1 MRIGIDSGGTFTDF
15 VVLRDD
21 GEIDSFKLRSNPLS
35 PASVVT
41 EGLHRI
47 AARRAEVVHGS
58 TVATN
63 ALLERKGAT
72 TAFVTTRGFEDLIA
86 IGRQN
91 RPELYNLTPALPKPL
106 VPRELCF
113 GVDERVLFDG
123 TVERAPSVTEIE
135 ALAARIEA
143 SGAESV
149 AICLL
154 HSYQNDIHER
164 LLLKCLGGFVCASC
178 DVSPE
183 FREFERASTT
193 VINAY
198 VGPLMDR
205 YLGELESR
213 SPNRISIMQSSGGLL
228 TAAEARRNP
237 VRTILSGP
245 AGGIV
250 GAVEIARLCGFPKAL
265 TFDMGG
271 TSTDV
276 ALAGREARLTTE
288 SRIDN
293 FPVRVPMLD
302 IHTVGA
308 GGGSIALVDD
318 GGSLRVGPES
328 AGAVPGPACY
338 GIGDRATVTDA
349 HVVLGRIG
357 VEQLAGGALRI
368 DPAAAER
375 AVAAVASRL
384 GLSVVDGAA
393 AILRVAN
400 SNMERAIRAVS
411 VERGEDPREFPVVA
425 FGGCGGLHACEI
437 AEELGVGTVIV
448 PRLAGA
454 LSALGM
460 LLADRTRDYSV
471 GALGASDYEARFRK
485 LERRAKKDVPRAAL
499 ERFAD
504 IRYAGQSY
512 ELTVPWGDD
521 AKPGDFHKAHQRQYG
536 YSDNR
541 RATQVVTLRV
551 RATVAVERPSL
562 GMQMKR
568 DEPAFSRLVWVGGK
582 WHKAMGRAAKAGPA
596 LITDYGSTTLVPA
609 GWSMRLDR
617 AGNLILRRI
626 SAAGGPTRKT
636 TAPSRAGKARSSR

>member
-15 VVLRDD
+15 VALDD
-21 GEIDSFKLRSNPLS
+21 NGKLESFKLRSNPAS
-35 PASVVT
+35 PADVIL
-41 EGLHRI
+41 EGLGRI
-47 AARRAEVVHGS
+47 AAKRAEVVHGS

-63 ALLERKGAT
+63 ALLERKGAR

-91 RPELYNLTPALPKPL
+91 RPELYNLMPALPRPL

-123 TVERAPSVTEIE
+123 SVERPLNIE
-135 ALAARIEA
+135 NLPQLLER

-154 HSYQNDIHER
+154 HSYQNDAHER
-164 LLLKCLGGFVCASC
+164 LLLKALSGFVCASC
-178 DVSPE
+178 DISPE

-198 VGPLMDR
+198 VGPMMDR
-205 YLGELESR
+205 YLGDLECR
-213 SPNRISIMQSSGGLL
+213 SPYEVSIMQSNGGLL
-228 TAAEARRNP
+228 SASEARKQA

-245 AGGIV
+245 AGGII
-250 GAVEIARLCGFPKAL
+250 GAVEIARLGGFRKAL

-276 ALAGREARLTTE
+276 ALAGNPPRLTTE
-288 SRIDN
+288 ARISSGDDS

-308 GGGSIALVDD
+308 GGGSIARVDA

-338 GIGDRATVTDA
+338 GQGQEATVTDA
-349 HVVLGRIG
+349 HVVLGRI
-357 VEQLAGGALRI
+357 VADQLVGGQMQI
-368 DPAAAER
+368 DIAAAER
-375 AVAAVASRL
+375 AVARVGARL
-384 GLSVVDGAA
+384 GLDTVKTAA

-411 VERGEDPREFPVVA
+411 VERGEDPRDFPVVA

-437 AEELGVGTVIV
+437 AEELGITAVIV

-460 LLADRTRDYSV
+460 LLADRTRDYSI
-471 GALGASDYEARFRK
+471 GALGATDYEAGFRK
-485 LERRAKKDVPRAAL
+485 LEKQARKDVRGATL
-499 ERFAD
+499 ERYAD
-504 IRYAGQSY
+504 VRYAGQSY
-512 ELTVPWGDD
+512 ELTIPEG
-521 AKPGDFHKAHQRQYG
+521 GDFHREHHRIYG
-536 YSDNR
+536 YSDSR
-541 RATQVVTLRV
+541 RPTQIVILRV
-551 RATVAVERPSL
+551 RAIVRLEKPSL
-562 GMQMKR
+562 R
-568 DEPAFSRLVWVGGK
+568 V
-582 WHKAMGRAAKAGPA
+582 RAARGAKRASRRVWIGGRWQQIPASPSESIGTRPVPGPA
-596 LITDYGSTTLVPA
+596 LIVDYGSTTLVPP
-609 GWSMRLDR
+609 GWSIRRD
-617 AGNLILRRI
+617 ANGSVILT
-626 SAAGGPTRKT
+626 AASRTSNGP
-636 TAPSRAGKARSSR
+636 A

>member
-15 VVLRDD
+15 VVVRDD
-21 GEIDSFKLRSNPLS
+21 GGLESFKLRSNPAS
-35 PASVVT
+35 PASVIL
-41 EGLHRI
+41 EGLRRI
-47 AARRAEVVHGS
+47 GAKRAEVVHGS

-63 ALLERKGAT
+63 ALLERKGAR

-91 RPELYNLTPALPKPL
+91 RPELYNLTPALPVPL
-106 VPRELCF
+106 VPRERCF

-123 TVERAPSVTEIE
+123 TVERALHTGDI
-135 ALAARIEA
+135 AARVA
-143 SGAESV
+143 RSGAEAV

-154 HSYQNDIHER
+154 YSCQNDAHER
-164 LLLKCLGGFVCASC
+164 ALAALLPGYVSASF

-205 YLGELESR
+205 YLGELER
-213 SPNRISIMQSSGGLL
+213 ASPHPVAIMQSNGGLL
-228 TAAEARRNP
+228 TAAEARRHP

-250 GAVEIARLCGFPKAL
+250 GAVEVARLAGFTRAL

-276 ALAGREARLTTE
+276 ALAGPEARLTTE
-288 SRIDN
+288 ARIDN

-308 GGGSIALVDD
+308 GGGSIARVDV

-338 GIGDRATVTDA
+338 GNGDEATVTDA
-349 HVVLGRIG
+349 HVVLGRIAPD
-357 VEQLAGGALRI
+357 QLAGGAMRI

-375 AVAAVASRL
+375 AVVRIGKAL
-384 GLSVVDGAA
+384 GLTAIAA
-393 AILRVAN
+393 ADAIIRVAN

-411 VERGEDPREFPVVA
+411 VERGEDPREFPLVA
-425 FGGCGGLHACEI
+425 FGGCGGLHACDI
-437 AEELGVGTVIV
+437 ARELGVRTVIV
-448 PRLAGA
+448 PREAGA

-471 GALGASDYEARFRK
+471 AALGAADCEARFRK
-485 LERRAKKDVPRAAL
+485 LEKQAVRDVRGARL

-504 IRYAGQSY
+504 LRYSGQSY
-512 ELTVPWGDD
+512 ELTVPWLEGGDPTP
-521 AKPGDFHKAHQRQYG
+521 AFHAAHRRIYG
-536 YSDNR
+536 YSDEK
-541 RATQVVTLRV
+541 RATQIVTLRL
-551 RATVAVERPSL
+551 RATAAVAKPSL
-562 GMQMKR
+562 RTGK
-568 DEPAFSRLVWVGGK
+568 AGALVESVARKVWIGGR
-582 WHKAMGRAAKAGPA
+582 WRNLEAKAKHGPA
-596 LITDYGSTTLVPA
+596 LIAAYGSTTLVPE
-609 GWSMRLDR
+609 GWSMRQDV
-617 AGNLILRRI
+617 AGNLILTFR
-626 SAAGGPTRKT
+626 P
-636 TAPSRAGKARSSR
+636 

>member
-15 VVLRDD
+15 VVLDD
-21 GEIDSFKLRSNPLS
+21 NGHLESFKLRSNPAS
-35 PASVVT
+35 PADVVL
-41 EGLHRI
+41 EGLRRI
-47 AARRAEVVHGS
+47 ASKRAEVVHGS

-63 ALLERKGAT
+63 ALLERKGAK

-91 RPELYNLTPALPKPL
+91 RPELYNLTPALPVPL
-106 VPRELCF
+106 VPRDLCF
-113 GVDERVLFDG
+113 GVAERVLFDG
-123 TVERAPSVTEIE
+123 SVEQGVTAADIE
-135 ALAARIEA
+135 ELRWQIEA
-143 SGAESV
+143 SGVESV

-164 LLLKCLGGFVCASC
+164 LLLKGLSGFVCASC
-178 DVSPE
+178 DISPE

-198 VGPLMDR
+198 VGPMMDR
-205 YLGELESR
+205 YLGELERR
-213 SPNRISIMQSSGGLL
+213 SPFKVSIMQSNGGLL
-228 TAAEARRNP
+228 TASEARKQA

-250 GAVEIARLCGFPKAL
+250 GAVEIARLCGFAKAL

-276 ALAGREARLTTE
+276 ALAAREPRLTTE
-288 SRIDN
+288 ARIDN

-308 GGGSIALVDD
+308 GGGSIAAIDA

-328 AGAVPGPACY
+328 AGAEPGPACY
-338 GIGDRATVTDA
+338 GRGDRATVTDA
-349 HVVLGRIG
+349 HVVLGRIAAD
-357 VEQLAGGALRI
+357 QLVGGEMRI
-368 DPAAAER
+368 DSGAAER
-375 AVAAVASRL
+375 AVARVGAGL
-384 GLSVVDGAA
+384 GLDTVSAAA

-411 VERGEDPREFPVVA
+411 VERGEDPREFPLVA

-437 AEELGVGTVIV
+437 AEELGVVTVIV

-471 GALGASDYEARFRK
+471 GALGVSDYEKRFRK
-485 LERRAKKDVPRAAL
+485 LEKQAKKDVPRATL

-504 IRYAGQSY
+504 VRYTGQSY
-512 ELTVPWGDD
+512 ELTIPFSGN
-521 AKPGDFHKAHQRQYG
+521 FHKAHQRVYG
-536 YSDNR
+536 YSDPK
-541 RATQVVTLRV
+541 RATQLVTLRV
-551 RATVAVERPSL
+551 RATVRVEKPSL
-562 GMQMKR
+562 RAPRPRNLKGQIR
-568 DEPAFSRLVWVGGK
+568 RVWIGGRWREIPASPREALG
-582 WHKAMGRAAKAGPA
+582 ARAARGPA
-596 LITDYGSTTLVPA
+596 LITDYGSTTLVPP
-609 GWSMRLDR
+609 GWSMRQDR
-617 AGNLILRRI
+617 AGSLILRR
-626 SAAGGPTRKT
+626 G
-636 TAPSRAGKARSSR
+636 

>member
-15 VVLRDD
+15 VVLDND
-21 GEIDSFKLRSNPLS
+21 GKLDSFKLRSNPAS
-35 PASVVT
+35 PANAVL
-41 EGLHRI
+41 EGLRRI
-47 AARRAEVVHGS
+47 AAKRAEVVHGS

-63 ALLERKGAT
+63 ALLERKGAK

-91 RPELYNLTPALPKPL
+91 RPELYNLTPALPVPL
-106 VPRELCF
+106 VPRDLCF
-113 GVDERVLFDG
+113 GVDERMLFDG
-123 TVERAPSVTEIE
+123 TVERALRPADIE
-135 ALAARIEA
+135 ELRRKIGA

-154 HSYQNDIHER
+154 HSYQNDAHER
-164 LLLKCLGGFVCASC
+164 LLLKSLNGFVSASC

-205 YLGELESR
+205 YLGELER
-213 SPNRISIMQSSGGLL
+213 QSPHKVSIMQSNGGLVM
-228 TAAEARRNP
+228 ASEARKQA

-250 GAVEIARLCGFPKAL
+250 GAVEIARLCGFKKAL

-276 ALAGREARLTTE
+276 ALAAREPRLTTE
-288 SRIDN
+288 ARIDN

-308 GGGSIALVDD
+308 GGGSIATIDA

-338 GIGDRATVTDA
+338 GRGDQATITDA
-349 HVVLGRIG
+349 HVVLGRIAA
-357 VEQLAGGALRI
+357 EQLVGGEMPI
-368 DPAAAER
+368 DVAAAER
-375 AVAAVASRL
+375 AIERIGAGL
-384 GLSVVDGAA
+384 GLDTVSAAA

-411 VERGEDPREFPVVA
+411 VERGEDPREFPLVA

-437 AEELGVGTVIV
+437 AEELGITTVIV

-471 GALGASDYEARFRK
+471 GALGVSDYETRFRK
-485 LERRAKKDVPRAAL
+485 LEKQAKKDVPGATL

-504 IRYAGQSY
+504 VRYTGQSY
-512 ELTVPWGDD
+512 ELTIPSN
-521 AKPGDFHKAHQRQYG
+521 ANFHKEHQRVYG
-536 YSDNR
+536 YSNPK
-541 RATQVVTLRV
+541 RATQLVTLRV
-551 RATVAVERPSL
+551 RATVRVERPSL
-562 GMQMKR
+562 R
-568 DEPAFSRLVWVGGK
+568 VPAARHVRGEVRRVWID
-582 WHKAMGRAAKAGPA
+582 GRWREIPASPRESLGARALPGPA
-596 LITDYGSTTLVPA
+596 LITDYGSTTLVPP
-609 GWSMRLDR
+609 GWSIRQDR
-617 AGNLILRRI
+617 ARSLILRR
-626 SAAGGPTRKT
+626 GD
-636 TAPSRAGKARSSR
+636 

>member
-15 VVLRDD
+15 VVLDDD
-21 GEIDSFKLRSNPLS
+21 GKLESFKLRSNPAA
-35 PASVVT
+35 PARVAI
-41 EGLHRI
+41 EGLRRI
-47 AARRAEVVHGS
+47 AAKRAEVVHGS

-63 ALLERKGAT
+63 ALLERKGAR

-91 RPELYNLTPALPKPL
+91 RPELYNLTPALPVPL
-106 VPRELCF
+106 APREICF

-123 TVERAPSVTEIE
+123 TIERVLQAHDIEKLRREIE
-135 ALAARIEA
+135 AAR
-143 SGAESV
+143 AESV

-154 HSYQNDIHER
+154 HSYRNDVHER
-164 LLLKCLGGFVCASC
+164 LLTQNLAGYVCASSEI
-178 DVSPE
+178 SPE

-193 VINAY
+193 IINAY
-198 VGPLMDR
+198 VGPLMER
-205 YLGELESR
+205 YLGELER
-213 SPNRISIMQSSGGLL
+213 ESPHKISIMQSNGGLL
-228 TAAEARRNP
+228 TAAEARRHA

-250 GAVEIARLCGFPKAL
+250 GAVEMARLCGFSKAL

-288 SRIDN
+288 SRIDD

-308 GGGSIALVDD
+308 GGGSIARVDA

-338 GIGDRATVTDA
+338 GLGDQATVTDA
-349 HVVLGRIG
+349 HVMLGRISAD
-357 VEQLAGGALRI
+357 QLVGGEMHI
-368 DPAAAER
+368 DVAAAEKAVR
-375 AVAAVASRL
+375 RVAAGL
-384 GLSVVDGAA
+384 GLDPVSAAA

-411 VERGEDPREFPVVA
+411 VERGEDPREFPLVA

-437 AEELGVGTVIV
+437 AEELGIGTVIV

-460 LLADRTRDYSV
+460 LVADRTRDYAA
-471 GALGASDYEARFRK
+471 GALGTSDYEARFRR
-485 LERRAKKDVPRAAL
+485 LEKQAAKDVRGATI

-504 IRYAGQSY
+504 VRYAGQSY
-512 ELTVPWGDD
+512 ELTIPWG
-521 AKPGDFHKAHQRQYG
+521 ADFHKAHRRVYG
-536 YSDNR
+536 YSDAK
-541 RATQVVTLRV
+541 RATQIVTLRV
-551 RATVAVERPSL
+551 RASARVEKPTLRGVGKRRKFGEKRQVWIDGRWREVGPSA
-562 GMQMKR
+562 R
-568 DEPAFSRLVWVGGK
+568 
-582 WHKAMGRAAKAGPA
+582 GPA
-596 LITDYGSTTLVPA
+596 LIVDYGSTTLVPA
-609 GWSMRLDR
+609 GWSIKEDR
-617 AGNLILRRI
+617 AGSLVLRR
-626 SAAGGPTRKT
+626 GV
-636 TAPSRAGKARSSR
+636 

>member
-15 VVLRDD
+15 VVLD
-21 GEIDSFKLRSNPLS
+21 GAGKLESFKLRSNPAS
-35 PASVVT
+35 PAGVVL
-41 EGLHRI
+41 EGLRRI
-47 AARRAEVVHGS
+47 AAQRAEVVHGS

-63 ALLERKGAT
+63 ALLERKGAK

-91 RPELYNLTPALPKPL
+91 RPELYNLTPALAVAL
-106 VPRELCF
+106 VPRNLCF

-123 TVERAPSVTEIE
+123 TIERALRPADIE
-135 ALAARIEA
+135 EVRRKIEA

-154 HSYQNDIHER
+154 HSYQNDAHER
-164 LLLKCLGGFVCASC
+164 MLLKGLAGFVSASC

-198 VGPLMDR
+198 VAPMMDR
-205 YLGELESR
+205 YLGELER
-213 SPNRISIMQSSGGLL
+213 DSPHKVSIMQSNGGLL
-228 TAAEARRNP
+228 TASEARKQA

-276 ALAGREARLTTE
+276 ALAAREARLTTE
-288 SRIDN
+288 SRIDD

-308 GGGSIALVDD
+308 GGGSIARIDA

-338 GIGDRATVTDA
+338 GVGEQATVTDA
-349 HVVLGRIG
+349 HVVLGRIAAD
-357 VEQLAGGALRI
+357 QLVGGQMPI
-368 DPAAAER
+368 DAAAAER
-375 AVAAVASRL
+375 AVARVAAGL
-384 GLSVVDGAA
+384 GLDTVGAAA

-411 VERGEDPREFPVVA
+411 VERGEDPRDFPLVA
-425 FGGCGGLHACEI
+425 FGGSGGLHACEI
-437 AEELGVGTVIV
+437 AEELGITTVIV

-471 GALGASDYEARFRK
+471 GALGVSDYEKRFRK
-485 LERRAKKDVPRAAL
+485 LEKQAVRDVRGATL
-499 ERFAD
+499 QRFAD
-504 IRYAGQSY
+504 VRYTGQSY
-512 ELTVPWGDD
+512 ELTIPWNGN
-521 AKPGDFHKAHQRQYG
+521 FHTEHQRVYG
-536 YSDNR
+536 YSDPK
-541 RATQVVTLRV
+541 RATQLVTLRV
-551 RATVAVERPSL
+551 RATVRVEKPSL
-562 GMQMKR
+562 RVPVGRRVKGDVRRVWMEGR
-568 DEPAFSRLVWVGGK
+568 WREVPASPRESLG
-582 WHKAMGRAAKAGPA
+582 ARALHGPA
-596 LITDYGSTTLVPA
+596 LITDYGSTTLVPP
-609 GWSMRLDR
+609 GWSMRQDR
-617 AGNLILRRI
+617 AGTLVLRR
-626 SAAGGPTRKT
+626 A
-636 TAPSRAGKARSSR
+636 

>member
-15 VVLRDD
+15 VVLHDTGKDAGRL
-21 GEIDSFKLRSNPLS
+21 DSFKLRSNPAS
-35 PASVVT
+35 PAGVVL
-41 EGLHRI
+41 EGLRRI
-47 AARRAEVVHGS
+47 AAKRAEVVHGS

-63 ALLERKGAT
+63 ALLERKGAK
-72 TAFVTTRGFEDLIA
+72 TAFVTTRGFEDLMA

-91 RPELYNLTPALPKPL
+91 RPELYNLTPPLPVPL
-106 VPRELCF
+106 VPRGLCF
-113 GVDERVLFDG
+113 GIDERVLFDG
-123 TVERAPSVTEIE
+123 AVERELRQGDIQELRRA
-135 ALAARIEA
+135 IEA

-154 HSYQNDIHER
+154 HSYQNDAHER
-164 LLLKCLGGFVCASC
+164 LLLKGLDGFAFASC

-205 YLGELESR
+205 YLGELERR
-213 SPNRISIMQSSGGLL
+213 SPHKVSIMQSNGGLL
-228 TAAEARRNP
+228 TASEARKQA

-250 GAVEIARLCGFPKAL
+250 GAVEIARLCGFRKAL

-276 ALAGREARLTTE
+276 ALAAREPRLTTE
-288 SRIDN
+288 SRIDD

-308 GGGSIALVDD
+308 GGGSIASIDA

-338 GIGDRATVTDA
+338 GRGDGATVTDA
-349 HVVLGRIG
+349 HVVLGRIAA
-357 VEQLAGGALRI
+357 VQLVGGEMPI
-368 DPAAAER
+368 DAAAAER
-375 AVAAVASRL
+375 AIARVGAGL
-384 GLSVVDGAA
+384 GLDTVSAAA

-411 VERGEDPREFPVVA
+411 VERGEDPREFPLVA

-437 AEELGVGTVIV
+437 AVELGVATVIV

-471 GALGASDYEARFRK
+471 GALGVSDYEARFHK
-485 LERRAKKDVPRAAL
+485 LEKQAKKDVPRAAL

-504 IRYAGQSY
+504 VRYTGQSY
-512 ELTVPWGDD
+512 ELTIPYN
-521 AKPGDFHKAHQRQYG
+521 GDFHKAHQRIYG
-536 YSDNR
+536 YSDPK
-541 RATQVVTLRV
+541 RATQLVTLRV
-551 RATVAVERPSL
+551 RATVRVEKPSL
-562 GMQMKR
+562 RAPRARKLKGEIRRVWMEGR
-568 DEPAFSRLVWVGGK
+568 WREIPAAPRESFG
-582 WHKAMGRAAKAGPA
+582 ARAARGPA
-596 LITDYGSTTLVPA
+596 LITDYGSTTLVPP

-617 AGNLILRRI
+617 AGSLILLR
-626 SAAGGPTRKT
+626 G
-636 TAPSRAGKARSSR
+636 